1 MRPGERWDERYRRA
15 GLTALPAA
23 PPAWLVEHRD
33 LLPGGGRALDL
44 ASGPGRAARYL
55 AELGYD
61 VLAVDASDVV
71 VGALRDAAREQGL
84 AVEARVVD
92 LEREPIPPGPYDL
105 IAVFMFL
112 QRDLFGPV
120 QDALAPGGLLF
131 HETFDAGSREDG
143 ARSVNPA
150 YVLERD
156 ELLRAYPAL
165 EVLDHRSGVMDRE
178 GGRSLSSLVARRP
191 G

>member
-1 MRPGERWDERYRRA
+1 M
-15 GLTALPAA
+15 TALPDA

-33 LLPGGGRALDL
+33 LLVGGGRALDL
-44 ASGPGRAARYL
+44 ACGPGRVARYL
-55 AELGYD
+55 ADLGYD
-61 VLAVDASDVV
+61 VLAVDVSDVA
-71 VGALRDAAREQGL
+71 VGAVRDAAREHGL

-92 LEREPIPPGPYDL
+92 LEREPIPQGPYDV
-105 IAVFMFL
+105 IAIFMFL

-131 HETFDAGSREDG
+131 HETFDAGCCEGG

-156 ELLRAYPAL
+156 ELLRTYPAL
-165 EVLDHRSGVMDRE
+165 EVLDHRSGVIDRE
-178 GGRSLSSLVARRP
+178 GGRSLSSLVARKP
-191 G
+191 V